1 MYFKSPPIPGRI
13 RRGNFVYICIVLNIR
28 DILDRYKGDSRVQDV
43 AKALN
48 ASKNPRIQLRGL
60 VGSSDATVAV
70 ALWFLQHQHMIFVL
84 PDREEASYMQADLEN
99 LTGQE
104 VLLFPS
110 SYRKP
115 FEFTQPD
122 SSNVLTRAEVLNDLN
137 HTSSVGRLIVTY
149 PEALAEKVIDRASL
163 EKNTLEIAVQNNLS
177 IEFINEFLIEYDFER
192 VEFVYEPG
200 QFSVRGGIVDIFSFS
215 HDLPYRVEFFGDFI
229 ETIRTFEVESQ
240 LSIEQM
246 KSITIVPNVQSKFL
260 TENNISLLE
269 YAERGTQIWIKD
281 VQFTLDVIRDG
292 YKKANQL
299 WKALS
304 AEDKNQNPDWIDP
317 KFGFTDDKL
326 IADQLYDFAVVE
338 YGKQFFYEGANAFNF
353 EIRPQPSFN
362 KDFSLLIHNIKN
374 NEADKIENF
383 ILTDSAKQVERLYA
397 IFEDLDKTVK
407 FTPINISIREG
418 FIDREQKIA
427 CYTDH
432 QIFDRYYKYKLRKG
446 YQRTQAITL
455 KELRDLKPGDYVT
468 HIDHGIGKYAGL
480 EKVEVNGKMQEMIR
494 LIYADNDLLYVNI
507 NSLNRIS
514 KYSGKEGMVPKMNKL
529 GTDTW
534 EKLKKTTKKKVKDIA
549 RDLIKLYA
557 VRKAQKG
564 TAFHPDSYLQTELE
578 ASFIYEDT
586 PDQEK
591 ATADFKKDMESPHPM
606 DRLICGDVG
615 FGKTEVAIRAA
626 FKAVA
631 DSKQVAVLVPTTIL
645 AAQHHKTFTDRL
657 KGFPCNIDYINRFK
671 TTKQIKDTLAKLAEG
686 KVDIIIGTHRLVSKD
701 VKFKDLGLMIIDE
714 EQKFGVSTKEKL
726 KQMRVNVDTLTLTA
740 TPIPRTLH
748 FSLMG
753 ARDLSIISTPPPNRQ
768 PVVTELHVFNDKLIK
783 EAVEYE
789 IDRGGQIFFI
799 HNRVAD
805 LTQLGGMIRKL
816 VPKARIGIA
825 HGQLEGDDLEDV
837 MLKFVAHEYDVLV
850 ATTIIEAGLDIPN
863 ANTIII
869 NHAHM
874 FGLSDLHQ
882 MRGRVGRSNKKAF
895 CYLLSPP
902 LSTLTPEARKRL
914 SAIEEFS
921 ELGSGF
927 NVAMR
932 DLDIRGSG
940 NLLGAEQSGFIAEI
954 GFEMYHKILDE
965 AIQELK
971 DDEFKDLFQDEKPRP
986 FISFTQIDTDLEILI
1001 PDEYVTN
1008 IAERYNLYTEL
1019 SKLENEAQL
1028 LAFEKQLTDRF
1039 GPIPPQVNDLMN
1051 TMRLQWLGKVIGFE
1065 KISLKK
1071 NILRGYFISN
1081 QQSPYFETDAFR
1093 QVLAYVQNNPR
1104 KINMK
1109 EVKNTLRISFEG
1121 VSTIAR
1127 AVELLN
1133 ELTGEVVS

>member
-1 MYFKSPPIPGRI
+1 M
-13 RRGNFVYICIVLNIR
+13 NIR
-28 DILDRYKGDSRVQDV
+28 DILERYKADERVTALAQ
-43 AKALN
+43 ALN
-48 ASKNPRIQLRGL
+48 AGKAPRVQLRGL
-60 VGSSDATVAV
+60 VGSGDAAVAV
-70 ALWFLQHQHMIFVL
+70 ALYFLQHQHMIFVL
-84 PDREEASYMQADLEN
+84 PDREEASYFQADIEN
-99 LTGQE
+99 LTGKE
-104 VLLFPS
+104 ILLFPS
-110 SYRKP
+110 SYRKA

-122 SSNVLTRAEVLNDLN
+122 SSNVLARAEVLNELN
-137 HTSSVGRLIVTY
+137 HSSEFGQLIVTY

-163 EKNTLEIAVQNNLS
+163 EKNTLEIAVSNKLS
-177 IEFINEFLIEYDFER
+177 IDFINEFLIEYDFER
-192 VEFVYEPG
+192 VDFVYEPG
-200 QFSVRGGIVDIFSFS
+200 QFSIRGGIVDIFSFS

-229 ETIRTFEVESQ
+229 ESIRTFEIESQ
-240 LSIEQM
+240 LSVEQV

-269 YAERGTQIWIKD
+269 YVDAGSQVWIKD
-281 VQFTLDVIRDG
+281 VQFTLDIIKSG
-292 YKKANQL
+292 YKKAVEL

-304 AEDKNQNPDWIDP
+304 SEEKQKNQDWIDP

-326 IADQLYDFAVVE
+326 IADQLHDFPVVE
-338 YGKQFFYEGANAFNF
+338 FGKQFFYQARHTIDFDM
-353 EIRPQPSFN
+353 RPQPSFN
-362 KDFSLLIHNIKN
+362 KDFTLLIHNFKN

-383 ILTDSAKQVERLYA
+383 IVTDSAKQVERLYA
-397 IFEDLDKTVK
+397 ILDDLDKAAK
-407 FTPINISIREG
+407 FTPISIALREG
-418 FIDREQKIA
+418 FVDRQQKIA

-432 QIFDRYYKYKLRKG
+432 QIFDRYYKYKLKKG
-446 YQRTQAITL
+446 YQRSQAITL
-455 KELRDLKPGDYVT
+455 KELRELKPGDFVT

-480 EKVEVNGKMQEMIR
+480 EKVEVNDKMQEMIR

-514 KYSGKEGMVPKMNKL
+514 KYSGKEGHVPKLNKL

-534 EKLKKTTKKKVKDIA
+534 DRLKRTTKKKVKDIA

-557 VRKAQKG
+557 LRKAKEG
-564 TAFHPDSYLQTELE
+564 KSFSPDSYLQTELE

-591 ATADFKKDMESPHPM
+591 ATADFKRDMESPHPM

-631 DSKQVAVLVPTTIL
+631 DSKQVAILVPTTIL
-645 AAQHHKTFTDRL
+645 AAQHYKTFSDRL
-657 KGFPCNIDYINRFK
+657 KGFPVNIDYVNRFK
-671 TTKQIKDTLAKLAEG
+671 SSRQIKETLEKLANG
-686 KVDIIIGTHRLVSKD
+686 RVDIIIGTHRLVSKD

-714 EQKFGVSTKEKL
+714 EQKFGVATKEKL
-726 KQMRVNVDTLTLTA
+726 KSMRANVDTLTLTA

-768 PVVTELHVFNDKLIK
+768 PVVTELHVFNDTLIK
-783 EAVEYE
+783 EAIEHE

-805 LTQLGGMIRKL
+805 LMQLGALIHKL

-825 HGQLEGDDLEDV
+825 HGQLEGDELEDV
-837 MLKFVAHEYDVLV
+837 MLKFVNGEYDVLV

-882 MRGRVGRSNKKAF
+882 MRGRVGRSNKKAY

-921 ELGSGF
+921 DLGSGF

-971 DDEFKDLFQDEKPRP
+971 DDEFKGLFQDEKPRP
-986 FISFTQIDTDLEILI
+986 FISFTQIDTDMELHI

-1008 IAERYNLYTEL
+1008 IAERYNLYAEL
-1019 SKLENEAQL
+1019 SKIENETELQAFAQ
-1028 LAFEKQLTDRF
+1028 QLHDRF
-1039 GPIPPQVNDLMN
+1039 GPVPLQVTDMLN
-1051 TMRLQWLGKVIGFE
+1051 TVRLQWLGKAIGFE

-1071 NILRGYFISN
+1071 NVLRGYFIAS
-1081 QQSPYFETDAFR
+1081 QQSPYFESSMFR
-1093 QVLAYVQNNPR
+1093 QVLSFVQSNPR
-1104 KINMK
+1104 RTNIK
-1109 EVKNTLRISFEG
+1109 EVKNTLRLSVDG
-1121 VSTIAR
+1121 VNSIDE
-1127 AVELLN
+1127 AVELLD
-1133 ELTGEVVS
+1133 EIAGAVRV

>member
-1 MYFKSPPIPGRI
+1 MG
-13 RRGNFVYICIVLNIR
+13 GVCYICIVLNIR
-28 DILDRYKGDSRVQDV
+28 DILERYKTDNRVTQL
-43 AKALN
+43 AQALN
-48 ASKNPRIQLRGL
+48 SSRNPRIQLRGL
-60 VGSSDATVAV
+60 VGSSDATIAV
-70 ALWFLQHQHMIFVL
+70 ALYFLQHKHQLFVL
-84 PDREEASYMQADLEN
+84 PDREEASYFQADLEN
-99 LTGQE
+99 LTGKE

-110 SYRKP
+110 SYRKA

-122 SSNVLTRAEVLNDLN
+122 ASNVLARAEVLNELN
-137 HTSSVGRLIVTY
+137 HSSEYGQIIVSY
-149 PEALAEKVIDRASL
+149 PEALAEKVIDRSSL
-163 EKNTLEIAVQNNLS
+163 EKNTLEISVDNKLS

-192 VEFVYEPG
+192 VDFVYEPG
-200 QFSVRGGIVDIFSFS
+200 QFSIRGGIVDIFSFS
-215 HDLPYRVEFFGDFI
+215 HDLPYRVEFFGDHI
-229 ETIRTFEVESQ
+229 ESIRTFEIESQ
-240 LSIEQM
+240 LSAERV
-246 KSITIVPNVQSKFL
+246 KAITIVPNVQSKFL

-269 YAERGTQIWIKD
+269 YVERDTQVWIRD
-281 VQFTLDVIRDG
+281 VQFTFDIIRDG
-292 YKKANQL
+292 FKKATQL

-304 AEDKNQNPDWIDP
+304 AEEKNQNPDWIDP
-317 KFGFTDDKL
+317 KFAFTDEKL
-326 IADQLYDFAVVE
+326 IADQLHDFAVIE
-338 YGKQFFYEGANAFNF
+338 FGKQFFYNADHALNF
-353 EIRPQPSFN
+353 DIRPQPSFN
-362 KDFSLLIHNIKN
+362 KDFQLLIHNIKN
-374 NEADKIENF
+374 NDIEHIENLIF
-383 ILTDSAKQVERLYA
+383 TDSTKQVERLYA
-397 IFEDLDKTVK
+397 IFDDLDKTVK
-407 FTPINISIREG
+407 FTPIHVSVREG
-418 FIDREQKIA
+418 FIDREQKLA

-446 YQRTQAITL
+446 YQRSQAITL

-514 KYSGKEGMVPKMNKL
+514 KFSGKEGSVPKMNKL

-534 EKLKKTTKKKVKDIA
+534 ERLKKTTKKKVKDIA

-557 VRKAQKG
+557 IRKTKEG
-564 TAFHPDSYLQTELE
+564 NAFSPDSYLQTELE

-591 ATADFKKDMESPHPM
+591 ATNDLKKDMESPHPM

-645 AAQHHKTFTDRL
+645 AAQHYKTFSDRL
-657 KGFPCNIDYINRFK
+657 KGFPANIDFINRFK
-671 TTKQIKDTLAKLAEG
+671 TNKQIKDSLAKLAEG
-686 KVDIIIGTHRLVSKD
+686 KLDIIIGTHRLVSKD

-714 EQKFGVSTKEKL
+714 EQKFGVATKEKL
-726 KQMRVNVDTLTLTA
+726 KAMRANVDTLTLTA

-768 PVVTELHVFNDKLIK
+768 PVVTELHVFNDTLIK

-805 LTQLGGMIRKL
+805 LPQLGGLIRKL

-837 MLKFVAHEYDVLV
+837 MLKFVNHEYDVLV

-882 MRGRVGRSNKKAF
+882 MRGRVGRSNKKAV

-902 LSTLTPEARKRL
+902 LSTLTSEARKRL

-971 DDEFKDLFQDEKPRP
+971 DEEFKEVFKDEKPRP
-986 FISFTQIDTDLEILI
+986 FIAFTQIDTDMEILI

-1008 IAERYNLYTEL
+1008 LTERYNLYTEV
-1019 SKLENEAQL
+1019 SKLENETEL
-1028 LAFEKQLTDRF
+1028 MAFEKQLADRF
-1039 GPIPPQVNDLMN
+1039 GPVPPQVKDLFN
-1051 TMRLQWLGKVIGFE
+1051 TIRLQWLGKAIGFE

-1071 NILRGYFISN
+1071 NVLRGYFLTN
-1081 QQSPYFETDAFR
+1081 QQSQYFESVAFM
-1093 QVLAYVQNNPR
+1093 QVLQFVKNNPR
-1104 KINMK
+1104 RVNMK
-1109 EVKNTLRISFEG
+1109 EVKNTLRISVEG
-1121 VSTIAR
+1121 VMSIDE
-1127 AVELLN
+1127 AVDLLS
-1133 ELTGEVVS
+1133 EIGVGVPA